1 MQKEYIDSL
10 PQESK
15 DEIKDALTQYGMTD
29 NEISA
34 IEARNEQLALSRSG
48 SILRKTHR
56 EIERLNKHAQGAV
69 LENNYEAYAY
79 AIRKLRGIYRQ
90 PHNDELILAG
100 WQTTRKQVWEL
111 INAQTSKVQ

>member
-10 PQESK
+10 PQTSV
-15 DEIKDALTQYGMTD
+15 DEIKDILGLSDDEAEALKQ
-29 NEISA
+29 
-34 IEARNEQLALSRSG
+34 RNEQLALSQGG
-48 SILRKTHR
+48 SILRKNRR

-90 PHNDELILAG
+90 PFTEELIQIG